1 MTDETKKFLSA
12 MIASLLVCGI
22 CFGMFWASSAGADKA
37 RKQERDAAGQA
48 GVGEYFITKD
58 GVEPIIN
65 WRFKPHSPPV
75 IVNEPVQM
83 APKKAEIV
91 AQRIFDAWG
100 TENGK

>member
-1 MTDETKKFLSA
+1 MKDLKGFA
-12 MIASLLVCGI
+12 AIALILLIGFALI
-22 CFGMFWASSAGADKA
+22 GWLCFGSGADKA

-58 GVEPIIN
+58 GVEPVIN

-75 IVNEPVQM
+75 IVNDPVQM